1 MVAVS
6 RRRRMMRLMV
16 PRMCRGSR
24 LHPQRGVQR
33 TGMNHQH
40 GKEAKPDTQC
50 IEAFTHQQ
58 RIPSATASTTPGN
71 SPGAPG
77 TCPHDRFH
85 AHSIA
90 EHPDTH
96 LVRDQI
102 SVGTLIG
109 PYLDLYQLGYP
120 GALYLRLRPL

>member
-1 MVAVS
+1 MAKRPS
-6 RRRRMMRLMV
+6 QILSALRRLPTSSGFLRR
-16 PRMCRGSR
+16 PR
-24 LHPQRGVQR
+24 V
-33 TGMNHQH
+33 
-40 GKEAKPDTQC
+40 
-50 IEAFTHQQ
+50 
-58 RIPSATASTTPGN
+58 TTPGN
-71 SPGAPG
+71 SPAAPG

-96 LVRDQI
+96 LVQDQI

-120 GALYLRLRPL
+120 GALYLRLRPLHRLHARTLRTLLEP

>member
-1 MVAVS
+1 
-6 RRRRMMRLMV
+6 LQ
-16 PRMCRGSR
+16 
-24 LHPQRGVQR
+24 PQRGVQR
-33 TGMNHQH
+33 TGMYHQH

-71 SPGAPG
+71 LVRCTRYLS

-90 EHPDTH
+90 EHPATR